1 MRKLSWLVIPVLFM
15 MVLSACGAE
24 RPTPVVYRPT
34 IAVTETAAANQTLTH
49 LPPTAGP
56 SPTPTVTSTPYQ
68 TATPFPDADPAMVV
82 AKVGSRE
89 ITLAEFQARVRYERW
104 LPLQAIAK
112 RLDKEG
118 PSRILDFTRPE
129 TAQIQSLF
137 YTLSN
142 TESMG
147 TQTMNAMLTEQVI
160 LREAALR
167 DLELDKTFFDGRV
180 AARIG
185 VELGAGGARPRN
197 WDEAYAV
204 FIADM
209 QLYTGMTEQQFIE
222 HVRALTYYDQL
233 SLIIG
238 DLAPDP
244 TAESITA
251 VNVQDLLLD
260 TREDAATV
268 ADRMRNGESILR
280 IAVEYGLSP
289 TADETERRV
298 SRSDDLPEDILNA
311 IFAANEGD
319 VIGPFATD
327 SGWYVARIGGVEL
340 DIASPSDLDAAR
352 KEFVR
357 LWIVEKLDD
366 PTYTVNYENWM
377 EFVPTDPLPQDVSP
391 MMRDEF
397 VTYPDNPF
405 VDVGEPTPTPE
416 PLSISPR

>member
-1 MRKLSWLVIPVLFM
+1 
-15 MVLSACGAE
+15 MVF
-24 RPTPVVYRPT
+24 RPTV
-34 IAVTETAAANQTLTH
+34 AVTETAAANQTLTH

-56 SPTPTVTSTPYQ
+56 SPTPTATSTPYQ
-68 TATPFPDADPAMVV
+68 TATPFPDADPALVV
-82 AKVGSRE
+82 AKVGTRE

-112 RLDKEG
+112 RLDREG
-118 PSRILDFTRPE
+118 PSRILNFTLPE
-129 TAQIQSLF
+129 TAQTQALF

-147 TQTMNAMLTEQVI
+147 TQTMNALLTEQVV

-167 DLELDKTFFDGRV
+167 DLELDQTFFDGRM

-197 WDEAYAV
+197 WDEAYAN
-204 FIADM
+204 FIAEM

-222 HVRALTYYDQL
+222 HIRALTYYDQL
-233 SLIIG
+233 SQIVS

-244 TAESITA
+244 VAESITA

-260 TREDAATV
+260 TREDASTV
-268 ADRMRNGESILR
+268 AERLQNGESILL
-280 IAVEYGLSP
+280 IAVDYGLSP
-289 TADETERRV
+289 TTDQIERRV
-298 SRSDDLPEDILNA
+298 SRSDDLPEDIINA
-311 IFAANEGD
+311 IFAADEGD

-327 SGWYVARIGGVEL
+327 LGWYVARINGVEL
-340 DIASPSDLDAAR
+340 DIASPDDLEAAR

-357 LWIVEKLDD
+357 LWFVEKLED
-366 PTYTVNYENWM
+366 PNYTVNNENWL

-397 VTYPDNPF
+397 VKYPANPF
-405 VDVGEPTPTPE
+405 VGEGEPTPTPE
-416 PLSISPR
+416 PLGISPR